1 MIGAG
6 GRRAGLTLL
15 AAWLVAAAFDVT
27 KAVHIDDTAYL
38 EMARQIRKDPLH
50 PMSGLLN
57 WEQSA
62 TPLHE
67 QNQPQLLMYV
77 MAAVTVVVPGHAELA
92 LHLVWVGFSGIAVV
106 LFYALA
112 RALAVQRP
120 VAWTV
125 LFCLGPAFV
134 ASQNL
139 MMDVP
144 LVAAWL
150 AFFLM
155 VVRSFA
161 CPDARGR
168 TRWLLLAGVALS
180 AACLIKYTSFALL
193 PIFALVIV
201 ARSGWRALWLLL
213 VPLGALAAWSIFNVL
228 DYGAV
233 HILSRQIGG
242 GASQGLLKRLGV
254 IASRAGLWLI
264 AVGAMSPYAPAL
276 LPFGRD
282 RGGRWLTGLVALA
295 LLVTAVVGR
304 VGLGREPAVQSGLRA
319 LFVANGV
326 LVVGLAVRALRAG
339 GAPGTTDAAAADR
352 SLRWLLGA
360 WAAGAALFVVVLSP
374 FIAVRHVM
382 VALPALMLAIAR
394 GADAARLSRRALGAA
409 LAVSTLIGLAVAA
422 SDASLAEVYRRQAPA
437 IAAQH
442 CQGRRCVALGHWG
455 WQWYATEAG
464 MEVYDAKRT
473 VLAPGD
479 RVIVPEIVGKQTIRP
494 EQLARLHQIDE
505 IVVPSSPLTWVRT
518 IATEHSSA
526 QGDRAGGFYYFWTS
540 VPWTLTTRP
549 LDRFRIYDVLAAPSP
564 GH

>member
-1 MIGAG
+1 MVGVA

-15 AAWLVAAAFDVT
+15 AAWLVVAAFNVT
-27 KAVHIDDTAYL
+27 KAVHVDDTAYL
-38 EMARQIRKDPLH
+38 EMARQIRKEPLH

-57 WEQSA
+57 WDQTA

-77 MAAVTVVVPGHAELA
+77 MAAVTAVVPGHAQLA
-92 LHLVWVGFSGIAVV
+92 LHLVWVGFSAIAVV

-112 RALAVQRP
+112 RALTVRRP
-120 VAWTV
+120 VSWTL

-144 LVAAWL
+144 LVATWL

-155 VVRSFA
+155 VVRAFA
-161 CPDARGR
+161 CPEERER
-168 TRWLLLAGVALS
+168 KRWLLLAGVALS
-180 AACLIKYTSFALL
+180 AACLIKYTSVALL
-193 PIFALVIV
+193 PIFAVVIV

-233 HILSRQIGG
+233 HILSRHISAA
-242 GASQGLLKRLGV
+242 ASPGLLKRLGV
-254 IASRAGLWLI
+254 IVSRVGLWLI

-276 LPFGRD
+276 IPFGRD

-304 VGLGREPAVQSGLRA
+304 VGLGREPAVQSVLRA

-326 LVVGLAVRALRAG
+326 LVVGLAVRALRDGAG
-339 GAPGTTDAAAADR
+339 PGTTDAAADR

-360 WAAGAALFVVVLSP
+360 WAAGAALFVIVLSP
-374 FIAVRHVM
+374 MIAVRHAM

-464 MEVYDAKRT
+464 MEVYDAERT
-473 VLAPGD
+473 MLAPGD
-479 RVIVPEIVGKQTIRP
+479 RVIVPELVGKQTIRP
-494 EQLARLHQIDE
+494 EQMARLRQIDE

-549 LDRFRIYDVLAAPSP
+549 LDRFRIYEMLGPSP